1 MRLLFFYFAELGGLG
16 GVEVAVLTLAEALS
30 QRGIVAGIAE
40 IAPKRKPRR
49 TLPNGVPVWNV
60 TSPSYPRFWRPRSWA
75 SFARATLQFQ
85 TILRQFRPD
94 VVHVHYPVAQCFPV
108 VGASLFP
115 HHWKLI
121 VTVHNSD
128 IRVSPIQEP
137 VVRKWQGR
145 LFARADAL
153 TAVSQSLLDDASDMY
168 VNFRAKARVVHNGVG
183 PYWFQLPLERDA
195 NADYVFF
202 AGRLHPVKGVDV
214 LLASWKAISSSF
226 PGTELWIAGD
236 GPERENLE
244 ALATKLNLSSS
255 VRFLGSKTMEE
266 LPILYRNA
274 RVVILPSRREGL
286 PISLLEAG
294 ACGAICIG
302 TRTPGIP
309 EIIEEGVT
317 GYLVR
322 TESPEELARA
332 LAGSLQLSPETSSQM
347 RQAARARIAR
357 DFSQEQMIKHYVDL
371 YEAVLSYESRSQGA

>member
-1 MRLLFFYFAELGGLG
+1 MRLLLFYFAELGGLG

-30 QRGIVAGIAE
+30 QRGIVAGIVE
-40 IAPKRKPRR
+40 IAPKRKAHRI
-49 TLPNGVPVWNV
+49 LSSGISVWTV
-60 TSPSYPRFWRPRSWA
+60 TAPSYPRFWRPRSWV

-85 TILRQFRPD
+85 TIVRQFRPD

-153 TAVSQSLLDDASDMY
+153 TAVSQSLLDDASEMY

-183 PYWFQLPLERDA
+183 PHWFQLPLDRDA
-195 NADYVFF
+195 SADYVFF
-202 AGRLHPVKGVDV
+202 AGRLHPVKGVDL

-236 GPERENLE
+236 GPERANLA

-255 VRFLGSKTMEE
+255 VRFLGSKTLEE

-274 RVVILPSRREGL
+274 RVVVLPSRREGL

-309 EIIEEGVT
+309 EVIEDGKT
-317 GYLVR
+317 GYLVSPD
-322 TESPEELARA
+322 SPEELGKA
-332 LAGSLQLSPETSSQM
+332 LIRTLQLSPDQTIQF
-347 RQAARARIAR
+347 RQAARERIAGE
-357 DFSQEQMIKHYVDL
+357 FSESRMIEHYMGL
-371 YEAVLSYESRSQGA
+371 YEAILR